1 MHRRT
6 LTSFVTI
13 AVVASTI
20 FLTYRVAQ
28 AITLVPP
35 TLEFG
40 VDKGQVLKTAVK
52 VYNEGTSVLT
62 LFTSTANFKAADENG
77 TPSFDDKNTTLDL
90 AGWIGVTKGPI
101 TLQPGDRLEVPVTI
115 TVPADAEPG
124 SHTAALFFGNQPPA
138 AKGGSVVI
146 ESKVGTLILLRVNG
160 DIREAA
166 SVAAFTVDGK
176 KTLTHP
182 PVNFSLRIA
191 NDGNVH
197 IRPTGVVTIRNML
210 GGVSAT
216 LPINLAEGAV
226 LPASIRHFM
235 MTWKPDADRGSG
247 FFQQLSS
254 EAHNFGLGTYTAEA
268 DITYGQSK
276 QNLIVSAKFTIFP
289 WRLLTVL
296 ALGLILAILILV
308 WAVKAYNR
316 MIINRAEAQ
325 TGKTPRGQIK

>member
-1 MHRRT
+1 M
-6 LTSFVTI
+6 
-13 AVVASTI
+13 
-20 FLTYRVAQ
+20 
-28 AITLVPP
+28 
-35 TLEFG
+35 
-40 VDKGQVLKTAVK
+40 
-52 VYNEGTSVLT
+52 
-62 LFTSTANFKAADENG
+62 
-77 TPSFDDKNTTLDL
+77 
-90 AGWIGVTKGPI
+90 
-101 TLQPGDRLEVPVTI
+101 
-115 TVPADAEPG
+115 
-124 SHTAALFFGNQPPA
+124 
-138 AKGGSVVI
+138 
-146 ESKVGTLILLRVNG
+146 NG

-182 PVNFSLRIA
+182 PVNFSLRISD
-191 NDGNVH
+191 DGNVH

-216 LPINLAEGAV
+216 LPINPAEGAV
-226 LPASIRHFM
+226 LPGSIRHFT
-235 MTWKPDADRGSG
+235 MTWKPDADRGPN

-254 EAHNFGLGTYTAEA
+254 ETHNFGLGTYTAEA